1 MKNRK
6 VRNLIILIFLL
17 TIAVIAAAY
26 FVIHKIADSHL
37 EEAREAAEEAAQKQA
52 EEEADEQARLDKI
65 AEEKNQ
71 WYLILVNNYNA
82 MPDDFDIETV
92 EVEDGYYIDVLAAPD
107 IHFQDTRDAAIP
119 V

>member
-65 AEEKNQ
+65 AEEFIIIHVS
-71 WYLILVNNYNA
+71 LNYA
-82 MPDDFDIETV
+82 HIMYPIIIV
-92 EVEDGYYIDVLAAPD
+92 
-107 IHFQDTRDAAIP
+107 
-119 V
+119 